1 MYIST
6 VCARNPRRVVGAAA
20 AAVITC
26 ILLFAAFPIEMAK
39 GRVKV
44 PEEHGLA
51 PEHQGFTP
59 SQHDAM
65 DSNSDDYR
73 VLTSTRNTLG
83 LYNTINVKKTGYSIM
98 NPTLLELPRG
108 SRHDFLVIA
117 RAPHVDKEIN
127 GTKYRLARQV
137 AMFANLTYNRAQRP
151 ELTAG
156 NWSKLLVQ
164 DFGRPDHHCKQ
175 LPDMDKYIGPEDMKL
190 FWTRNGAP
198 LLIFTHQVDDENL
211 CEGMFLI
218 DARAAVPELIGALG
232 DHARKISP
240 IRFGQPTGLR
250 RQAPAGHE
258 ADARYQREKNW
269 APVQSPFSD
278 DDDELLFM
286 VEPSRMFRWASTNK
300 PVQEMEIEHESAVE
314 PTSEDEAD
322 DTTWHSLEMTCVHDV
337 MMTDKHVHQST
348 PMLSLTL
355 CDRGKCEPHEGNT
368 VMLGMVQRRYDPPG
382 YPFTWYD
389 RRMAVYAAVPPY
401 NMLSVSKKLTYHGE
415 ADGKYIWTGSMVYF
429 VNRTDIPYNRN
440 HGFLDDEVWLS
451 FGIGDSAPGWLDIK
465 AKDLV
470 QDHHHCRGA
479 LGRHRGSITERLAR
493 L

>member
-1 MYIST
+1 MLTST
-6 VCARNPRRVVGAAA
+6 ICAKNPRRVVLAAV
-20 AAVITC
+20 VITC
-26 ILLFAAFPIEMAK
+26 ILLLAAFPLDIAK
-39 GRVKV
+39 GFVKV
-44 PEEHGLA
+44 PDDHRLA
-51 PEHQGFTP
+51 AEQQSFTP
-59 SQHDAM
+59 SQHHAM
-65 DSNSDDYR
+65 GTESDDYR
-73 VLTSTRNTLG
+73 VLTSTRNSLG
-83 LYNTINVKKTGYSIM
+83 LYNTINVKKTGYNIM
-98 NPTLLELPRG
+98 NPTLLELPRD
-108 SRHDFLVIA
+108 SWHDFMVIA
-117 RAPHVDKEIN
+117 RAPHIDKEIN

-137 AMFANLTYNRAQRP
+137 AMFANLTYNRAHRP

-156 NWSKLLVQ
+156 NWTKLLVQ
-164 DFGRPDHHCKQ
+164 EFKDFGKPDHHCKQ
-175 LPDMDKYIGPEDMKL
+175 QPKMDKYIGPEDMKL
-190 FWTRNGAP
+190 FWTRKGAP

-218 DARAAVPELIGALG
+218 DARAAVPELVEALG
-232 DHARKISP
+232 DHARQIAP
-240 IRFGQPTGLR
+240 IQFDKPTGLR
-250 RQAPAGHE
+250 RLAPPGHE

-269 APVQSPFSD
+269 APIQSPFSE
-278 DDDELLFM
+278 DDEELFFM
-286 VEPSRMFRWASTNK
+286 VEPSRMFRYASTDE
-300 PVQEMEIEHESAVE
+300 PVEEMAIERESAVE

-322 DTTWHSLEMTCVHDV
+322 ETWHSTEMTCVHDV

-355 CDRGKCEPHEGNT
+355 CDRDTCEPHEGNT

-389 RRMAVYAAVPPY
+389 RRMAVYAATPPY

-451 FGIGDSAPGWLDIK
+451 FGIGDSAPGWLDIR
-465 AKDLV
+465 ARDLV
-470 QDHHHCRGA
+470 EDHHHCEGA
-479 LGRHRGSITERLAR
+479 LGRDRRSITEKLAA